1 MRFVKKAAMW
11 VGYLALGC
19 LLSYAQDVKS
29 QDVLTGKTTVPSDIA
44 QQIAQIGKAATVILT
59 VETTDGK
66 VGNGSG
72 FFVREDLIVT
82 NIHVVAGIYGEF
94 FSCSAKLVDQPTH
107 YRIKGVMASD
117 PDRDLVILRV
127 EGSGAGV
134 LQLGDS
140 DTVKLGEEVI
150 AIGTPKGVSSKIVK
164 GTISRMTADFFRV
177 KATLPS
183 GYSGGAVLNNAGE
196 VIGIC
201 VEGGETK
208 TLSTVIPSNHLKTL
222 LKDIPT
228 QEKSLEKWRSEP
240 LIRAYAIVKQGDERM
255 AFGNVKGAI
264 EAYNTAIR
272 LKPDFVVAYARR
284 ADAKYNLRDYKGML
298 KDFDVSIRLGLDYA
312 NAYVNRGVAKRS
324 LRDYKGAIKDC
335 DTAIRLDPE
344 NVEAYFNRGNANS
357 DLGNHKIA
365 IEDYSTAI
373 RLKPRDVILAVAYFK
388 RAKARSK
395 LDDNIGAIEDYTK
408 AIRLKSDNAA
418 ILTVAYLN
426 RGLVKFGLGD
436 AESAIED
443 YNEVI
448 QLKPQDA
455 MLTEV
460 YVHRATAK
468 AKLGDNISA
477 IKDYSTAIHLA
488 DKNTDFAAHVYGRRA
503 SAKLEI
509 GDNRGAIEDSDAAVR
524 LDPNLA
530 EAYKIRGDAKSN
542 LGNHNTAIIDYD
554 IAIDLKPDDAEA
566 YYKRGSA
573 KLEIGDVSEAKI
585 DFRTALKLA
594 ESEDTQSLKDNIE
607 KSLHFLK

>member
-1 MRFVKKAAMW
+1 MRFVKKAAML

-29 QDVLTGKTTVPSDIA
+29 QDVLTEKVAVPSDIQQQTA
-44 QQIAQIGKAATVILT
+44 QLGKASTVILT

-66 VGNGSG
+66 VSNGSG
-72 FFVREDLIVT
+72 FFVRENLIAT
-82 NIHVVAGIYGEF
+82 NIHVVAGIYGEP

-107 YRIKGVMASD
+107 YGIKLVVTSD
-117 PDRDLVILRV
+117 PDHDLVILRV
-127 EGSGAGV
+127 EAVGTGI

-150 AIGTPKGVSSKIVK
+150 AIGTPKGAASKIVK
-164 GTISRMTADFFRV
+164 GTISRITADFFRL

-183 GYSGGAVLNNAGE
+183 GYSGGAVLNDTGE

-208 TLSTVIPSNHLKTL
+208 TLSSVIPSNHLKTL
-222 LKDIPT
+222 LKNIPT

-264 EAYNTAIR
+264 AAYDAAIR
-272 LKPDFVVAYARR
+272 LKPDFAIAYAKR

-312 NAYVNRGVAKRS
+312 AAYVNRGVAKRS

-357 DLGNHKIA
+357 DLENHKIA

-373 RLKPRDVILAVAYFK
+373 RLKPKDVIFAVAHFK
-388 RAKARSK
+388 RAKARSQ
-395 LDDNIGAIEDYTK
+395 LDDNIGAIEDYTE

-426 RGLVKFGLGD
+426 RGLAKFDLGD
-436 AESAIED
+436 TESAIED
-443 YNEVI
+443 YNKVI

-460 YVHRATAK
+460 HIHRATAK

-477 IKDYSTAIHLA
+477 IKDYNTALHLA
-488 DKNTDFAAHVYGRRA
+488 DKNTTFAAHIYGRRA

-509 GDNRGAIEDSDAAVR
+509 GDNRGAIEDSDAAIR
-524 LDPNLA
+524 LDHNLA

-542 LGNHNTAIIDYD
+542 WGNHNTAIIDYD
-554 IAIDLKPDDAEA
+554 TAIHLKPDYAEA

-573 KLEIGDVSEAKI
+573 KLEIGDASEAKI
-585 DFRTALKLA
+585 DFRTALKLV
-594 ESEDTQSLKDNIE
+594 ESEGAQSLKDDIE
-607 KSLHFLK
+607 KSLHLLR

>member
-1 MRFVKKAAMW
+1 MRFVKKAAML
-11 VGYLALGC
+11 VGCLALGC
-19 LLSYAQDVKS
+19 LLGSIQDVRP
-29 QDVLTGKTTVPSDIA
+29 QDVLTEKVVVPSDIE
-44 QQIAQIGKAATVILT
+44 QQTAQIRKASTVILT

-66 VGNGSG
+66 VGRGSG
-72 FFVREDLIVT
+72 FFIREDLIVT
-82 NIHVVAGIYGEF
+82 NIHVVAGIYGEPL
-94 FSCSAKLVDQPTH
+94 SCSAKLVDPPTH
-107 YRIKGVMASD
+107 YSIKGVVASD
-117 PDRDLVILRV
+117 PDHDLVILRV
-127 EGSGAGV
+127 EGAGAGV
-134 LQLGDS
+134 LPLGDS

-164 GTISRMTADFFRV
+164 GTINRITADFFRV

-183 GYSGGAVLNNAGE
+183 GYSGGAVLNDAGE

-208 TLSTVIPSNHLKTL
+208 TLSSVIPSNHLKTL

-240 LIRAYAIVKQGDERM
+240 LIRAYAIVKQGDERK
-255 AFGNVKGAI
+255 AFGNVKGAVA
-264 EAYNTAIR
+264 AYDAAIR
-272 LKPDFVVAYARR
+272 LKPDFALAYARR
-284 ADAKYNLRDYKGML
+284 ADAKYYLRDYTGML

-312 NAYVNRGVAKRS
+312 PAYVNRGVAKRS
-324 LRDYKGAIKDC
+324 LRDYRGAIKDC

-357 DLGNHKIA
+357 DLGNHKMA

-388 RAKARSK
+388 RAKARSQ
-395 LDDNIGAIEDYTK
+395 LDDNIGAIEDYTE

-426 RGLVKFGLGD
+426 RGLAKFDLGD

-448 QLKPQDA
+448 QLEPQDA

-477 IKDYSTAIHLA
+477 IKDYSTAIDLA
-488 DKNTDFAAHVYGRRA
+488 DKNTDLAAHVYGRRA

-524 LDPNLA
+524 LNSNLA

-554 IAIDLKPDDAEA
+554 IAIHLKPDYAEA

-573 KLEIGDVSEAKI
+573 KLEIGDASEAKI
-585 DFRTALKLA
+585 DFRTALKLV
-594 ESEDTQSLKDNIE
+594 ESEGTQSLKDDIE
-607 KSLHFLK
+607 KSLHLLR

>member
-1 MRFVKKAAMW
+1 MRFVKKAAML
-11 VGYLALGC
+11 VGYFALGC
-19 LLSYAQDVKS
+19 LLSYVQDVKS
-29 QDVLTGKTTVPSDIA
+29 QDVLTEKAAVPSDIEE
-44 QQIAQIGKAATVILT
+44 QIAHIGKTSTVILT

-66 VGNGSG
+66 VGKGSG

-82 NIHVVAGIYGEF
+82 NIHVVAGIYGEP
-94 FSCSAKLVDQPTH
+94 FSCSAKLIDPPTH
-107 YRIKGVMASD
+107 YSIKGVVASD
-117 PDRDLVILRV
+117 PDHDLVILRV
-127 EGSGAGV
+127 EGVGAGV

-140 DTVKLGEEVI
+140 DTVKLSEAVI

-164 GTISRMTADFFRV
+164 GTISRITADFFRV

-183 GYSGGAVLNNAGE
+183 GYSGGAVLNDAGE
-196 VIGIC
+196 VIGVC

-208 TLSTVIPSNHLKTL
+208 TLSSVIPSNHLKTL
-222 LKDIPT
+222 LKNIPT

-240 LIRAYAIVKQGDERM
+240 LIRAYALVKQGDEKM
-255 AFGNVKGAI
+255 AFGNVKSAI
-264 EAYNTAIR
+264 KAYDAAIR

-312 NAYVNRGVAKRS
+312 TAYVNRGVAKIN

-335 DTAIRLDPE
+335 DTAIRLDPK

-373 RLKPRDVILAVAYFK
+373 RLKPRAVILAIVHFK
-388 RAKARSK
+388 RAKARSQ
-395 LDDNIGAIEDYTK
+395 LDDNIGAIEDYTE

-426 RGLVKFGLGD
+426 RGLVRFDLGD
-436 AESAIED
+436 TESAIED
-443 YNEVI
+443 YNAVI
-448 QLKPQDA
+448 KLKPQDA
-455 MLTEV
+455 LLTEV

-488 DKNTDFAAHVYGRRA
+488 DKNTDLAAHVYGRRA

-509 GDNRGAIEDSDAAVR
+509 GDNTGAIEDSNAAVR

-530 EAYKIRGDAKSN
+530 EAYKVRGDAKSN

-554 IAIDLKPDDAEA
+554 IAIHLKPDYAEA

-573 KLEIGDVSEAKI
+573 KLEIGGVSEAKR
-585 DFRTALKLA
+585 DYRTALKLA
-594 ESEDTQSLKDNIE
+594 ESEGTQSLKDHIE
-607 KSLHFLK
+607 KSLHLLR